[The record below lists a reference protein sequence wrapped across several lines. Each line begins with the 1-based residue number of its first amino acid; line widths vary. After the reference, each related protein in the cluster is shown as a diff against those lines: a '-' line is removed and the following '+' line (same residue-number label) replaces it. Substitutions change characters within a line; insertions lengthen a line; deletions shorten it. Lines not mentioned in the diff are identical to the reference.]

1 MDPLFFILAGAGAL
15 ALATSLRILK
25 EYERA
30 VVFRLGR
37 ARPTRGPGLIFL
49 VPFGVERM
57 ERVSL
62 RIIAMDIPPQD
73 VITRDNVS
81 VKVNAVLY
89 FRVANPKRAI
99 LEIEDYLFATSQLA
113 QTTLRSVIGQAEL
126 DEVLA
131 EREKFNQILRDIID
145 QGTDAWGIDVT
156 GVEVKDVD
164 LPGEMKRAIARQAEA
179 ERERR
184 AKVINAQGELQAA
197 SDLRSAARQLS
208 EYPASLQLRFLQTA
222 TEIAAENNSTT
233 LFPLPVELG
242 PMGGLF
248 KGFAG
253 TADEARVADDAAP
266 APAGERALEGSEGA
280 PRLPRAEE
288 AADVSEAAV
297 EPEGGA
303 KRARCRRLTTA
314 GTVRAGPVPPSAV
327 PRFPRRSRRSS
338 SNGSSGAPRISSS
351 AVRHRSA
358 GSSGRAR
365 SCRSARRSD
374 SRSATFGRR
383 WPRSRPNRSSPTR
396 PRTTV
401 SPAGSP
407 APRS

>member
-1 MDPLFFILAGAGAL
+1 MEPLLAILAGAGAI

-25 EYERA
+25 EYERG

-37 ARPTRGPGLIFL
+37 VRPARGPGLIFL

-89 FRVANPKRAI
+89 FRVSNPLKAI

-126 DEVLA
+126 DELLA

-145 QGTDAWGIDVT
+145 EGTDPWGIDVT

-164 LPGEMKRAIARQAEA
+164 LPQEMKRAIARQAEA
-179 ERERR
+179 ERDRR
-184 AKVINAQGELQAA
+184 AKVINAQGELQASA
-197 SDLRSAARQLS
+197 NLRDAARQLS

-233 LFPLPVELG
+233 LFPLPLDFGFLKEVFSGGKREETTGKASSAADAGGAFELS
-242 PMGGLF
+242 
-248 KGFAG
+248 G
-253 TADEARVADDAAP
+253 TDAEGRDRLGATEESRRIPAPTASQDEPRAREHAPLKTEDDDA
-266 APAGERALEGSEGA
+266 
-280 PRLPRAEE
+280 
-288 AADVSEAAV
+288 
-297 EPEGGA
+297 
-303 KRARCRRLTTA
+303 
-314 GTVRAGPVPPSAV
+314 
-327 PRFPRRSRRSS
+327 
-338 SNGSSGAPRISSS
+338 
-351 AVRHRSA
+351 
-358 GSSGRAR
+358 
-365 SCRSARRSD
+365 
-374 SRSATFGRR
+374 
-383 WPRSRPNRSSPTR
+383 
-396 PRTTV
+396 
-401 SPAGSP
+401 
-407 APRS
+407 